1 MPGILYVADD
11 RDVLKVM
18 IEPIGAASQT
28 RIDYVVDVGPTLTIE
43 RSGTV
48 VAAAGRIGTVEVT
61 LRPTRRGRATIERI
75 WLGWT
80 GPMGLMRREL
90 IKPRFPIWNP
100 PSPLSVAR
108 NRSTCNSPSNDGH
121 LRADPDD

>member
-1 MPGILYVADD
+1 MADD

-61 LRPTRRGRATIERI
+61 LRPTPAR
-75 WLGWT
+75 
-80 GPMGLMRREL
+80 
-90 IKPRFPIWNP
+90 PR
-100 PSPLSVAR
+100 
-108 NRSTCNSPSNDGH
+108 ND
-121 LRADPDD
+121 RADLAGLDRSHGIDAP